1 MSGNWQQVKEV
12 LAAVLEREP
21 GDRLNYLNEV
31 CTEPSLRREVES
43 LLSAH
48 EAAESVFRTGG
59 AQEMCVLKNGAQLG
73 PYQIVAPLGAG
84 GMGEVYEALDT
95 KLRRR
100 VAIKVLPAAFTDDLE
115 RLARFQNEARMLAA
129 LNHPNIATIHGLEDF
144 FGVHF
149 LVMELVPGKTLRER
163 MTIEGPLPIGAAL
176 GICGQIAR
184 ALEAAHA
191 KGIIHRDLKPSNV
204 KVTPEGQVK
213 VLDFGLAKGLAGNEG
228 LDRSSVTALRTAVSE
243 PGKIVG
249 TPPYMSPEQAR
260 GKSVDNRA
268 DIWSFGCVL
277 YELLTGRQAFRG
289 ETFADTISAV
299 LEREPDLSQLPAS
312 TPGRIRDLL
321 QRVFKK
327 DVQQRLG
334 SMAEARIE
342 IEEAQRDVLATG
354 TTVGPVAPQRVA
366 SDTDARGPSAL
377 TQRRVRRWLPVLLA
391 AIVLAA
397 GIAAFGPMRERIR
410 GWFAG
415 RAIPQ
420 ERQLAVLP
428 FEVVGGDAST
438 KAFAD
443 GLTTTVTAKLT
454 QLTAGHQLQVVPA
467 REVRASG
474 VASSESARHEFGVN
488 LVLTGTLQQS
498 AGMSRVTYEL
508 VDTKTRRQLHADTI
522 TIAAADPFAGEDEV
536 TESVVRM
543 LDLELQPAE
552 RQNLAKHETKVA
564 DAYDFYLQ
572 GRGYLEDYD
581 KVESLQ
587 NAITAF
593 QRALETDPT
602 YALAYT
608 GLGEAYW
615 QRYRE
620 SQEIQWVKPAQEAC
634 SHALAID
641 TRLAPAHVCMG
652 MVASGTGQYQ
662 KAVAEFGRALELE
675 PTRDDAYRGLA
686 EAYEHLGDLPQAE
699 ATYRRAIELRPHYW
713 AGYSWLGAFYYG
725 NDRFSDAE
733 AMFNRVIA
741 LVPESVR
748 GYHNLGA
755 TLNSE
760 GRYQDAIPVL
770 QRSIAIRPTST
781 AYTNLGNSYFYLRQY
796 EEAVRAYEQ
805 ATMLKEGDYLL
816 WWNLGEGYFWNP
828 RTQTEASRAYR
839 TAISLAL
846 DRLTVNP
853 KDSAAIGVLAICYA
867 MVGEQRSAITYL
879 KQGLQ
884 LDPSDSE
891 MSFKAALVY
900 NQLGNV
906 NEALTWLE
914 KAVALSYSRTII
926 RDTPNFDLLRSSRRF
941 QELLRAK

>member
-21 GDRLNYLNEV
+21 ADRLSYLNAV

-48 EAAESVFRTGG
+48 EEAESVFRTGG
-59 AQEMCVLKNGAQLG
+59 AAQIGVLKNGAQLG
-73 PYQIVAPLGAG
+73 PYQILAPLGAG
-84 GMGEVYEALDT
+84 GMGEVYEARDT
-95 KLRRR
+95 KLGRR
-100 VAIKVLPAAFTDDLE
+100 VAIKVLPAAFMDDPE
-115 RLARFQNEARMLAA
+115 RLARFQHEARMLAA

-149 LVMELVPGKTLRER
+149 LIMELVPGKTLRER
-163 MTIEGPLPIGAAL
+163 IALEWPVPIDEAL
-176 GICGQIAR
+176 GICCQIAR
-184 ALEAAHA
+184 ALEVAHA
-191 KGIIHRDLKPSNV
+191 KGIIHRDLKPGNV

-213 VLDFGLAKGLAGNEG
+213 VLDFGLAKGIAGGKG
-228 LDRSSVTALRTAVSE
+228 LDLSSVTALTTTNSE

-299 LEREPDLSQLPAS
+299 LEREPDLRELPAS
-312 TPGRIRDLL
+312 TPTKIRDLL
-321 QRVFKK
+321 RRILQK

-342 IEEAQRDVLATG
+342 IEKAQREALAMAP
-354 TTVGPVAPQRVA
+354 TVGPEALQAVA
-366 SDTDARGPSAL
+366 SDADAVGPSAL
-377 TQRRVRRWLPVLLA
+377 THRRVRRWFAVLLA
-391 AIVLAA
+391 AVVLVA

-410 GWFAG
+410 GRFEG

-428 FEVVGGDAST
+428 FEVVGGNAST

-443 GLTTTVTAKLT
+443 GLTTTLTAKLT
-454 QLTAGHQLQVVPA
+454 RLTAGHQLQVVPA
-467 REVRASG
+467 REVRASR
-474 VASSESARHEFGVN
+474 VTSSEGARHEFGVN

-498 AGMSRVTYEL
+498 EGMSRVTYEL

-522 TIAAADPFAGEDEV
+522 TIAAANPFAGEDQV
-536 TESVVRM
+536 TESVLQM
-543 LDLELQPAE
+543 LELELQPVE
-552 RQNLAKHETKVA
+552 RQNLAKHETQVA
-564 DAYDFYLQ
+564 DAYDLYLQ

-581 KVESLQ
+581 KVENLQ

-620 SQEIQWVKPAQEAC
+620 SQEVQWVKPAQEAC
-634 SHALAID
+634 TRALALD

-662 KAVAEFGRALELE
+662 KAVTEFGRALELE

-686 EAYEHLGDLPQAE
+686 EAYKHLGDLPQAE

-713 AGYSWLGAFYYG
+713 AGYSWLGAFYYE

-733 AMFNRVIA
+733 AMFNQVIA
-741 LVPESVR
+741 LVPESIR
-748 GYHNLGA
+748 GYYNLGA

-760 GRYQDAIPVL
+760 GRYHEAIPLL
-770 QRSIAIRPTST
+770 QRSIAIRPTSN

-805 ATMLKEGDYLL
+805 ATMLKQGDYLL
-816 WWNLGEGYFWNP
+816 WWNLGEGYFRNP
-828 RTQTEASRAYR
+828 RTQTEASRAYH

-867 MVGEQRSAITYL
+867 MVGEQRSATKYL

-884 LDPSDSE
+884 LDPSDGE
-891 MSFKAALVY
+891 MRFMAALVY

-914 KAVALSYSRTII
+914 KAVSLGYSRTII
-926 RDTPNFDLLRSSRRF
+926 RDTPNFDPLRSNPRF
-941 QELLRAK
+941 QELLQAK